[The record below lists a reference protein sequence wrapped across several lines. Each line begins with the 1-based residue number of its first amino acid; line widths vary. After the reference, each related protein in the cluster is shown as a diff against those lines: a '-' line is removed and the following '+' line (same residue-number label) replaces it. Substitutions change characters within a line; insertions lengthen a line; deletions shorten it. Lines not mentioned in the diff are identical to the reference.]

1 VFTKMISF
9 VIPAYNE
16 EELIGRTLA
25 SVKSTAIELGIA
37 FEIIVADDA
46 STDRTAAVA
55 REFGARVI
63 SGHRRQ
69 IAATRNAGAREA
81 RGDHLIFIDA
91 DTLVNGP
98 VVRAALEAMGNGAV
112 GGGCAVRFDGRIPRY
127 AAILHP
133 MLTMLF
139 RFAGVACGCFV
150 FCTRAAFEASGGFN
164 EELYASEEVAMSMA
178 LKRRGR
184 FVVLRESVTTSGRK
198 LRTYTGAEVLL
209 IFGRFALSGPRSLRK
224 RDGLEL
230 WYGKR
235 REDPE
240 MSQLAKN
247 PE

>member
-1 VFTKMISF
+1 MISF

-25 SVKSTAIELGIA
+25 SVNSTATDLNIA

-55 REFGARVI
+55 RQFGARVI
-63 SGHRRQ
+63 SAHRRQ

-81 RGDHLIFIDA
+81 RGDQLIFIDA
-91 DTLVNGP
+91 DTVVDVP
-98 VVRAALEAMGNGAV
+98 VVRAALEAMDKGAA

-127 AAILHP
+127 AALLHP
-133 MLTMLF
+133 ILTRLF
-139 RFAGVACGCFV
+139 RFAGFACGCFV
-150 FCTRAAFEASGGFN
+150 FCTRAAFEATGGFN
-164 EELYASEEVAMSMA
+164 EELYASEEIAMSMA
-178 LKRRGR
+178 LKRQGR

-240 MSQLAKN
+240 MIRLAKN

>member
-1 VFTKMISF
+1 
-9 VIPAYNE
+9 
-16 EELIGRTLA
+16 
-25 SVKSTAIELGIA
+25 
-37 FEIIVADDA
+37 
-46 STDRTAAVA
+46 
-55 REFGARVI
+55 
-63 SGHRRQ
+63 
-69 IAATRNAGAREA
+69 
-81 RGDHLIFIDA
+81 
-91 DTLVNGP
+91 
-98 VVRAALEAMGNGAV
+98 
-112 GGGCAVRFDGRIPRY
+112 
-127 AAILHP
+127 
-133 MLTMLF
+133 
-139 RFAGVACGCFV
+139 
-150 FCTRAAFEASGGFN
+150 
-164 EELYASEEVAMSMA
+164 MA